1 MIREALAP
9 AKVNLY
15 LHVGLVQND
24 GYHPVESLMVFADVG
39 DRLRLDSGGNGFSV
53 RGPFSAT
60 LAHEADN
67 LVTRARDRFA
77 DIFGQAP
84 VGLELEKRLPIA
96 AGLGGGSS
104 DAAAAL
110 RLLADERGVSHDD
123 PRLAEI
129 ARGLGADVPA
139 CLKAEPVVGRGRGDD
154 LSPAPPF
161 ASLPALLVN
170 PGAPCP
176 TGAVYRAFDASE
188 VNHSLEAP
196 LPRNLGGPA
205 EVARWLTQTRNDLEP
220 AAIGLTPVV
229 REVLEALA
237 AEPETLL
244 ARMSGSGSTV
254 FAIFATPARAGSV
267 AERLKHRHPTW
278 WITACA
284 LGAPLRS

>member
-1 MIREALAP
+1 
-9 AKVNLY
+9 
-15 LHVGLVQND
+15 
-24 GYHPVESLMVFADVG
+24 MVFADVG
-39 DRLRLDSGGNGFSV
+39 DRLRLDPRGNGFSV
-53 RGPFSAT
+53 LGPFSAT
-60 LAHEADN
+60 LAQETDN

-84 VGLELEKRLPIA
+84 VGFELEKRLPIA

-196 LPRNLGGPA
+196 LPRRSRWTRGGRK
-205 EVARWLTQTRNDLEP
+205 VADANAQRSGAGRDRLDACCSRGAGGAGGRTRNAAGANVWLGINSVRDL
-220 AAIGLTPVV
+220 
-229 REVLEALA
+229 RH
-237 AEPETLL
+237 
-244 ARMSGSGSTV
+244 
-254 FAIFATPARAGSV
+254 ARAG
-267 AERLKHRHPTW
+267 RKR
-278 WITACA
+278 
-284 LGAPLRS
+284 R